1 MIEKKGELFKSVT
14 NVILSTRRMTENE
27 KDREFVEYVVKMLV
41 DKPEDVKVERKID
54 EMGVLITL
62 DVNPQ
67 DMGMVIGREGMTAK
81 ALRTLLRVI
90 GARNN
95 ARVNLKINE
104 PEGSTR
110 PPREPRENRENRE
123 PRDNRESSDGEDRGT
138 VNDIPPR
145 EPEAPAE
152 KRSLDDVMNDIQI

>member
-1 MIEKKGELFKSVT
+1 MT
-14 NVILSTRRMTENE
+14 DNV
-27 KDREFVEYVVKMLV
+27 KDRDFIEYIVKMLV
-41 DKPEDVKVERKID
+41 DNPDDVKVERKID

-62 DVNPQ
+62 DVNPS

-104 PEGSTR
+104 PEGSER
-110 PPREPRENRENRE
+110 RSREPREERT
-123 PRDNRESSDGEDRGT
+123 EDRL
-138 VNDIPPR
+138 VSPPASS
-145 EPEAPAE
+145 EE
-152 KRSLDDVMNDIQI
+152 KKTLDDVMNDIQI

>member
-1 MIEKKGELFKSVT
+1 
-14 NVILSTRRMTENE
+14 MTDNAM
-27 KDREFVEYVVKMLV
+27 KDRDFIEYVVKMLV
-41 DKPEDVKVERKID
+41 DNPDDVKVERKID

-104 PEGSTR
+104 PEGSLR
-110 PPREPRENRENRE
+110 PQ
-123 PRDNRESSDGEDRGT
+123 RESRDSFAAAPTAD
-138 VNDIPPR
+138 
-145 EPEAPAE
+145 AAKPAE
-152 KRSLDDVMNDIQI
+152 EREKKTLDDVMNDIRL

>member
-1 MIEKKGELFKSVT
+1 MT
-14 NVILSTRRMTENE
+14 DNV
-27 KDREFVEYVVKMLV
+27 KDRDFIEYAVKMLV
-41 DKPEDVKVERKID
+41 DNPDDVKVERKID

-62 DVNPQ
+62 DVNPK

-104 PEGSTR
+104 PEGSER
-110 PPREPRENRENRE
+110 PPREPRESREVVRE
-123 PRDNRESSDGEDRGT
+123 VHES
-138 VNDIPPR
+138 
-145 EPEAPAE
+145 APAAPEE
-152 KRSLDDVMNDIQI
+152 KKTLDDVMNDIQI

>member
-1 MIEKKGELFKSVT
+1 
-14 NVILSTRRMTENE
+14 MTENA

-41 DKPEDVKVERKID
+41 DHPEDVRVERKID

-62 DVNPQ
+62 DVNSE
-67 DMGMVIGREGMTAK
+67 DMGMVIGREGVTAK

-104 PEGSTR
+104 PAGSMR
-110 PPREPRENRENRE
+110 S
-123 PRDNRESSDGEDRGT
+123 NRESMVSS
-138 VNDIPPR
+138 R
-145 EPEAPAE
+145 EEHREESAVQPE
-152 KRSLDDVMNDIQI
+152 KRSLDDVMDDIRI

>member
-1 MIEKKGELFKSVT
+1 MSET
-14 NVILSTRRMTENE
+14 Q
-27 KDREFVEYVVKMLV
+27 DQEFIEYVVKSLV
-41 DKPEDVKVERKID
+41 DHPEAVVVERKID

-62 DVNPQ
+62 SVHAD

-90 GARNN
+90 GAKHN

-110 PPREPRENRENRE
+110 GERGERREAPLAAPAADAMPAMEEVHASEEPRQR
-123 PRDNRESSDGEDRGT
+123 T
-138 VNDIPPR
+138 
-145 EPEAPAE
+145 
-152 KRSLDDVMNDIQI
+152 LDDVMSDIRI

>member
-1 MIEKKGELFKSVT
+1 MT
-14 NVILSTRRMTENE
+14 DNVQD
-27 KDREFVEYVVKMLV
+27 KEFVEYVVKMLV
-41 DKPEDVKVERKID
+41 DHPDAVKVERKID

-62 DVNPQ
+62 DVHAE

-110 PPREPRENRENRE
+110 GRREETSTEE
-123 PRDNRESSDGEDRGT
+123 AG
-138 VNDIPPR
+138 
-145 EPEAPAE
+145 EAPVSMPVPPTFSETPTPAP
-152 KRSLDDVMNDIQI
+152 RTLDDVMNDIKI

>member
-1 MIEKKGELFKSVT
+1 
-14 NVILSTRRMTENE
+14 MTDNMQ
-27 KDREFVEYVVKMLV
+27 DREFVEYVVKMLV
-41 DKPEDVKVERKID
+41 DHPDDVKVERKID

-62 DVNPQ
+62 DVNAQ

-90 GARNN
+90 GARNS

-110 PPREPRENRENRE
+110 PV
-123 PRDNRESSDGEDRGT
+123 RESVAPVAAAPIQTITDEEDPT
-138 VNDIPPR
+138 K
-145 EPEAPAE
+145 A
-152 KRSLDDVMNDIQI
+152 LDDMMNELKA